1 LGRRA
6 LSLLLPLLIAAV
18 SALAA
23 EKAPAP
29 GTPAP
34 PPGSAAVPAGP
45 VPVLAFESQNLDLGA
60 IPEGQDAIGTF
71 VVRNS
76 GQAELRLID
85 VKPG

>member
-1 LGRRA
+1 V
-6 LSLLLPLLIAAV
+6 LSLLLPLLMIAVAA
-18 SALAA
+18 SAA

-29 GTPAP
+29 GTPVP
-34 PPGSAAVPAGP
+34 SPGPAAVPAGP

-71 VVRNS
+71 VVRNP
-76 GQAELRLID
+76 GQAELRLIE